1 MLPLS
6 IFILGACDVFLVCLI
21 GVRSVR
27 VFFFFLYMIKVVICE
42 WKFCDE
48 LFGSS

>member
-6 IFILGACDVFLVCLI
+6 IFILGACNIFCVCVI
-21 GVRSVR
+21 GVRSES
-27 VFFFFLYMIKVVICE
+27 LLYIYIYMIKVVICE
-42 WKFCDE
+42 WQFCEE